1 MEFWVGIG
9 LLERVPNQS
18 CYGYHQIS
26 HEGDAMEIS
35 VIAPYASG
43 YEEPPNPLIFSLYL
57 GFHRHVVVRLLI
69 LCSIEVTN

>member
-43 YEEPPNPLIFSLYL
+43 YGGATKSINIF
-57 GFHRHVVVRLLI
+57 VVSRISQTCGSEIVDF
-69 LCSIEVTN
+69 VQH